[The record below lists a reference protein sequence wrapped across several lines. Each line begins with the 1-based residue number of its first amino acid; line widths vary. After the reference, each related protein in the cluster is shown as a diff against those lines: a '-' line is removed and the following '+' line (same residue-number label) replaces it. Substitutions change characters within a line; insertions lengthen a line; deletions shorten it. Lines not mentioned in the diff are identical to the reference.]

1 MLEKGKRRVTRHFGK
16 GGGASGRG
24 FDGRER
30 ERRKERE
37 ERKCVVVRRREA
49 GFI

>member
-1 MLEKGKRRVTRHFGK
+1 MLEKGKRRVTRHLGK

-24 FDGRER
+24 WDGRER
-30 ERRKERE
+30 ERRKEKE
-37 ERKCVVVRRREA
+37 ERECVVRRREA